1 MIVKDIL
8 LVSRHDDGSLEIQ
21 TDGITLSELL
31 EIAEEMSNA
40 IARETKNKAKTVT
53 ETEND
58 QS

>member
-8 LVSRHDDGSLEIQ
+8 LVSRHDDGSLEMQ

-31 EIAEEMSNA
+31 EIAEGMSKE
-40 IARETKNKAKTVT
+40 IARETKNIAKTVK
-53 ETEND
+53 ESEND

>member
-40 IARETKNKAKTVT
+40 IATANKNKAKTLK
-53 ETEND
+53 EGK
-58 QS
+58 